1 MKILI
6 VEDDRPVAQTL
17 QLLFVSYNYAVDL
30 AVDGEAG
37 LEMAEASEYDLILL
51 DIGLPKLDGISLCQ
65 YLRAGGFQSPIL
77 LLTGQGETQQ
87 KAIALNSGA
96 DDYVVKPFDAE
107 ELVARVQALLRRGR
121 STNHIYSSF
130 STTSK
135 ESQLAAPQ
143 VAELKA
149 VNEELRV
156 TLEQLRSTQAELH
169 QKNQELETAYRTI
182 EQERRH
188 LQKARDELE
197 RRVVER
203 SAELNHANQS
213 IHQQET
219 QWQALFEYA
228 LDAIT
233 IADDQGRYV
242 DGNPAAC
249 KLFGVSKD
257 ELLCSC
263 VANFL
268 DPAVEITQ
276 VWQQFL
282 QQGQMSGEITLH
294 RPDGTTR
301 DAEFNAIANF
311 IPGLHLSILRDI
323 SDRKQAEIQL
333 RQREEFLDSIYD
345 AADQAV
351 FVMDVVENHDFRY
364 VAFNHHAER
373 YAGVS
378 QEEIQGKT
386 PEAVFGAVTGA
397 TFRQSYERCLQ
408 AGTSISYEEYV
419 VLATHTIW
427 TLTTLSPV
435 RNEQGEIY
443 RIVGTSIDITDRK
456 QAELALQQQILR
468 EQLIADISHDIR
480 QSLELNKVLSRT
492 VERVR
497 ELLNTDRVII
507 FRLRSKWQ
515 GDVIMESVGANWTS
529 ILSTTIAD
537 PCFRDRYVESY
548 RLGRVGI
555 LHDIDREDL
564 DSCYVDLLKQFQV
577 KANLVVPI
585 LQGESLWGLLAVQ
598 HCSAPRQWQAAEID
612 LLQQLATQVGIA
624 IQQSELYQ
632 QTRLD
637 LSERERMQVVLEE
650 SEERF
655 RILSSAAPIGICQT
669 NADGICL
676 YTNVRWQEMSGLSFE
691 DCLGNGWLQV
701 VHPEDRQMIFT
712 AWEAFIQGGSECLP
726 EFRLLTSQGEVRW
739 ISARVAAMKSAMGDT
754 IGYVS
759 INEDI
764 TDRKQAEQKI
774 REQAAL
780 LDIASDA
787 IFVRDLDHQIFYWN
801 QGAERL
807 YGWSAAEAIGQQARE
822 LLQEPT
828 AQIAEIVQTLLDQGE
843 WRGEIHKMTKAGKEV
858 IVDAHWTLVRDE
870 VGQPRSI
877 LAVST
882 DITERKQ
889 IEAQFYQAQRLE
901 SLGTLASGI
910 AHDLNN
916 VLTPILAIAQ
926 LLRLKP
932 LNLDARSQEM
942 LRVLEDSA
950 KRGANMIK
958 QILTFT
964 RGTGEKRV
972 PLQVAPLLLE
982 VIQVVQQT
990 FPKTITVRDNIPNP
1004 FCGLVSADPTH
1015 LYQVLMNLC
1024 VNARDA
1030 MSNGGT
1036 LTLSVENCFV
1046 DAVFAQMNLHAQIGN
1061 YVLITIADT
1070 GTGIPAELRDR
1081 IFEPFFTTK
1090 EPGKGTGLGLSTVL
1104 GIVKDYG
1111 GFVQVSSEVG
1121 QGSQFKVYLPAIE
1134 GATEEPIQSEELLD
1148 GHGELVLIVDDDIAV
1163 QRANQSLLEHH
1174 QYTTLVASDG
1184 IEATALYAKYQDEI
1198 KVVLIDVMMPN
1209 MDGVTTV
1216 RILQKINPQV
1226 KIIAISGLSTNREPI
1241 LAAGAN
1247 AFLLKPYTLEDLLQ
1261 SLRVLIGD
1269 D

>member
-1 MKILI
+1 M
-6 VEDDRPVAQTL
+6 
-17 QLLFVSYNYAVDL
+17 
-30 AVDGEAG
+30 
-37 LEMAEASEYDLILL
+37 
-51 DIGLPKLDGISLCQ
+51 
-65 YLRAGGFQSPIL
+65 
-77 LLTGQGETQQ
+77 
-87 KAIALNSGA
+87 
-96 DDYVVKPFDAE
+96 
-107 ELVARVQALLRRGR
+107 
-121 STNHIYSSF
+121 
-130 STTSK
+130 
-135 ESQLAAPQ
+135 
-143 VAELKA
+143 
-149 VNEELRV
+149 
-156 TLEQLRSTQAELH
+156 
-169 QKNQELETAYRTI
+169 
-182 EQERRH
+182 
-188 LQKARDELE
+188 
-197 RRVVER
+197 
-203 SAELNHANQS
+203 
-213 IHQQET
+213 
-219 QWQALFEYA
+219 
-228 LDAIT
+228 
-233 IADDQGRYV
+233 
-242 DGNPAAC
+242 
-249 KLFGVSKD
+249 
-257 ELLCSC
+257 
-263 VANFL
+263 
-268 DPAVEITQ
+268 
-276 VWQQFL
+276 
-282 QQGQMSGEITLH
+282 
-294 RPDGTTR
+294 
-301 DAEFNAIANF
+301 
-311 IPGLHLSILRDI
+311 
-323 SDRKQAEIQL
+323 
-333 RQREEFLDSIYD
+333 
-345 AADQAV
+345 
-351 FVMDVVENHDFRY
+351 
-364 VAFNHHAER
+364 
-373 YAGVS
+373 
-378 QEEIQGKT
+378 
-386 PEAVFGAVTGA
+386 
-397 TFRQSYERCLQ
+397 
-408 AGTSISYEEYV
+408 
-419 VLATHTIW
+419 ATHTIW
-427 TLTTLSPV
+427 TITTPSPV

-456 QAELALQQQILR
+456 QTELALQQQILR

-492 VERVR
+492 VELIR

-507 FRLRSKWQ
+507 FRLRSEWQ
-515 GDVIMESVGANWTS
+515 GDVIMESVGANWIS

-537 PCFRDRYVESY
+537 PCFRDRYIESY

-555 LHDIDREDL
+555 LHNIDQADL
-564 DSCYVDLLKQFQV
+564 DLCYADLLKQFQV

-585 LQGESLWGLLAVQ
+585 LQGEQLWGLLAVQ
-598 HCSAPRQWQAAEID
+598 HCSAPWQWQTAEID

-637 LSERERMQVVLEE
+637 LLERERMQSVLEE

-655 RILSSAAPIGICQT
+655 RILSS
-669 NADGICL
+669 
-676 YTNVRWQEMSGLSFE
+676 
-691 DCLGNGWLQV
+691 
-701 VHPEDRQMIFT
+701 
-712 AWEAFIQGGSECLP
+712 
-726 EFRLLTSQGEVRW
+726 
-739 ISARVAAMKSAMGDT
+739 
-754 IGYVS
+754 
-759 INEDI
+759 
-764 TDRKQAEQKI
+764 

-787 IFVRDLDHQIFYWN
+787 IFVRDLDHQILYWN
-801 QGAERL
+801 QGAEQL
-807 YGWSAAEAIGQQARE
+807 YGWSATEAIGQQASD

-828 AQIAEIVQTLLDQGE
+828 PQIAEIVQTLLDQGE
-843 WRGEIHKMTKAGKEV
+843 WRGEIHKTTKAGKEV

-870 VGQPRSI
+870 VGPPRSI

-964 RGTGEKRV
+964 RSTGEKRV

-1030 MSNGGT
+1030 MPNGGT
-1036 LTLSVENCFV
+1036 LTLSVENYFV
-1046 DAVFAQMNLHAQIGN
+1046 DAVFAQMNLHAQVGN

-1070 GTGIPAELRDR
+1070 GIGIPAELRDR

-1134 GATEEPIQSEELLD
+1134 GATEELVQSEELLG
-1148 GHGELVLIVDDDIAV
+1148 GHGELVLIVDDDMAV

-1184 IEATALYAKYQDEI
+1184 IEATALYTKYQDEV

-1226 KIIAISGLSTNREPI
+1226 KIIAISGLSTNRETI

-1247 AFLLKPYTLEDLLQ
+1247 VFLLKPYTLEDLLQ
-1261 SLRVLIGD
+1261 SLRDLIGSD
-1269 D
+1269 RALH